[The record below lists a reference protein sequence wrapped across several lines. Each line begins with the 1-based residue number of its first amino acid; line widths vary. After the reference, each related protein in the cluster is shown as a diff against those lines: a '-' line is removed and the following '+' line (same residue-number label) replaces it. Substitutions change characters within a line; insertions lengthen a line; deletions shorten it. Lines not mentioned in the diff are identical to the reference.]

1 MAIFSK
7 LGNYK
12 NTGLLLMRVG
22 IGAMFVIIH
31 GYPKMLAGPSK
42 WEQLGGNL
50 RNIGI
55 DFFPAAWGFLAAGS
69 ELIGG
74 LLLILGLFFRP
85 ACLFLLGTLT
95 IAAMSYFWHGQGFFA
110 AAHPIE
116 VGFAILGLFI
126 LGPGKYSID
135 KS

>member
-12 NTGLLLMRVG
+12 NTALLLMRVG
-22 IGAMFVIIH
+22 IGTMFVIIH
-31 GYPKMLAGPSK
+31 GYPKMMGGPSK
-42 WEQLGGNL
+42 WAQLGENL
-50 RNIGI
+50 KNVGI
-55 DFFPAAWGFLAAGS
+55 DFFPVAWGFLAAGT

-74 LLLILGLFFRP
+74 LLLIFGLFFRP
-85 ACLFLLGTLT
+85 ACLFLIGMLT
-95 IAAMSYFWHGQGFFA
+95 IAAMTYFWRGQGWFA
-110 AAHPIE
+110 AAHPVE